1 MHERA
6 FAPNNKIRDAMKT
19 LIFILLAVGLPLGV
33 VTLSN
38 PAGFT
43 LAGWPAMTALALGA
57 FGIQW
62 LAFIPARLFE
72 TERFYDLTGSITY
85 IAVTLAAISAA
96 TAPSGAQWLIAIMIF
111 LWAGRLG
118 SFLFRRIH
126 AAGGDQRFDHIKM
139 SSSRFFVAWTLQG
152 AWVVMTSCAALTAML
167 SAEQAAV
174 GAIYVIGAVM
184 WLAGFAIEVIAD
196 QQKSRFRADPAND
209 GRFINVGLWAR
220 SRHPNYFGEILLWAG
235 IAVMAIPY
243 LSGTQWV
250 VMLSPLFV
258 YALLTRISGIPTLV
272 RRGLELWG
280 DDPAYQAYVANTP
293 RLLPRLR

>member
-1 MHERA
+1 
-6 FAPNNKIRDAMKT
+6 MKK

-33 VTLSN
+33 ATLAN
-38 PAGFT
+38 PAGLT

-57 FGIQW
+57 FAIQW
-62 LAFIPARLFE
+62 LAFIPARLFQ
-72 TERFYDLTGSITY
+72 TERFYDLTGSVTY

-111 LWAGRLG
+111 IWAGRLG

-126 AAGGDQRFDHIKM
+126 AAGGDQRFDHIKV

-152 AWVVMTSCAALTAML
+152 AWVVMTSCAALTAIL
-167 SAEQAAV
+167 SAEQTAV
-174 GAIYVIGAVM
+174 GVIYVMGAVM
-184 WLAGFAIEVIAD
+184 WVAGFVIEVMAD
-196 QQKSRFRADPAND
+196 QQKSRFRADPANA

-235 IAVMAIPY
+235 IAVMAVPY

-258 YALLTRISGIPTLV
+258 YALLTRISGIPTLA
-272 RRGLELWG
+272 RRGQQLWG
-280 DDPAYQAYVANTP
+280 DDPTYQAYVANTP

>member
-1 MHERA
+1 MK
-6 FAPNNKIRDAMKT
+6 KI
-19 LIFILLAVGLPLGV
+19 IFILLAAGLPLGIA
-33 VTLSN
+33 TLAN
-38 PAGFT
+38 PDGLR
-43 LAGWPAMTALALGA
+43 LAGWPTMSVLALGA

-62 LAFIPARLFE
+62 LAFIPARVLQS
-72 TERFYDLTGSITY
+72 ERFYDLTGSITY
-85 IAVTLAAISAA
+85 IAVTLVAISVA
-96 TAPSGAQWLIAIMIF
+96 TTPSGVQWLIAIMIF

-126 AAGGDQRFDHIKM
+126 AAGGDQRFDHIKV
-139 SSSRFFVAWTLQG
+139 SSSRFFVTWTLQG
-152 AWVVMTSCAALTAML
+152 AWVVMTSCAALTAIL
-167 SAEQAAV
+167 SAEQPPV

-184 WLAGFAIEVIAD
+184 WTTGFAIEVIAD
-196 QQKSRFRADPAND
+196 RQKSRFREDPGNED
-209 GRFINVGLWAR
+209 QFINAGLWAR

-258 YALLTRISGIPTLV
+258 YALLTRLSGIPTLA
-272 RRGLELWG
+272 RRGQELWG

-293 RLLPRLR
+293 RLVPRLRQTTQPAIEN

>member
-1 MHERA
+1 
-6 FAPNNKIRDAMKT
+6 MKK

-33 VTLSN
+33 ATLAN
-38 PAGFT
+38 PAGLT

-57 FGIQW
+57 FAIQW
-62 LAFIPARLFE
+62 LAFIPARLFQ

-111 LWAGRLG
+111 IWAGRLG

-126 AAGGDQRFDHIKM
+126 AAGGDQRFDHIKV

-152 AWVVMTSCAALTAML
+152 AWVVMTSCAALTAIL
-167 SAEQAAV
+167 SAEQRTV
-174 GAIYVIGAVM
+174 GAVYGIGAVM
-184 WLAGFAIEVIAD
+184 WVAGFAIEVMAD
-196 QQKSRFRADPAND
+196 RQKSRFRADPANT
-209 GRFINVGLWAR
+209 GQFINVGLWAR

-258 YALLTRISGIPTLV
+258 YALLTRISGIPTLA
-272 RRGLELWG
+272 RRGQQLWG
-280 DDPAYQAYVANTP
+280 DDPTYQAYVANTP

>member
-1 MHERA
+1 
-6 FAPNNKIRDAMKT
+6 MKK

-33 VTLSN
+33 ATLAN
-38 PAGFT
+38 PAGLT

-57 FGIQW
+57 FAIQW
-62 LAFIPARLFE
+62 LAFIPARLFQ

-85 IAVTLAAISAA
+85 IAVTLAAISVA

-111 LWAGRLG
+111 IWAGRLG

-126 AAGGDQRFDHIKM
+126 AAGGDQRFDHIKV

-152 AWVVMTSCAALTAML
+152 AWVVMTSCAALTAIL
-167 SAEQAAV
+167 SAERTAV
-174 GAIYVIGAVM
+174 GVIYVMGAVM
-184 WLAGFAIEVIAD
+184 WVAGFVIEVMAD
-196 QQKSRFRADPAND
+196 QQKSRFRADPANA

-243 LSGTQWV
+243 LSSTQWV

-258 YALLTRISGIPTLV
+258 YALLTRISGIPTLA
-272 RRGLELWG
+272 RRGQQLWG
-280 DDPAYQAYVANTP
+280 DDPTYQAYVANTP

>member
-1 MHERA
+1 
-6 FAPNNKIRDAMKT
+6 MKKF
-19 LIFILLAVGLPLGV
+19 IFILLAVGLPLGV
-33 VTLSN
+33 ATLAN
-38 PAGFT
+38 PAGLT

-57 FGIQW
+57 FAIQW
-62 LAFIPARLFE
+62 LAFIPARLFQ

-111 LWAGRLG
+111 IWAGRLG

-126 AAGGDQRFDHIKM
+126 AAGGDQRFDHIKV

-152 AWVVMTSCAALTAML
+152 AWVVMTSCAALTAIL
-167 SAEQAAV
+167 SAEQTAV
-174 GAIYVIGAVM
+174 GVIYVMGAVM
-184 WLAGFAIEVIAD
+184 WVAGFVIEVMAD
-196 QQKSRFRADPAND
+196 QQKSRFRADPANA

-235 IAVMAIPY
+235 IAVMAVPY

-258 YALLTRISGIPTLV
+258 YALLTRISGIPTLA
-272 RRGLELWG
+272 RRGQQLWG
-280 DDPAYQAYVANTP
+280 DDPTYQAYVANTP

>member
-1 MHERA
+1 
-6 FAPNNKIRDAMKT
+6 MKK

-33 VTLSN
+33 STLAN
-38 PAGFT
+38 PAGLT

-57 FGIQW
+57 FAIQW
-62 LAFIPARLFE
+62 LAFIPARLFQ

-111 LWAGRLG
+111 IWAGRLG

-126 AAGGDQRFDHIKM
+126 AAGGDQRFDHIKV

-152 AWVVMTSCAALTAML
+152 AWVVMTSCAALTAIL
-167 SAEQAAV
+167 SAEQTAV
-174 GAIYVIGAVM
+174 GVIYVMGAVM
-184 WLAGFAIEVIAD
+184 WVAGFVIEVIAD
-196 QQKSRFRADPAND
+196 QQKSRFRADPANA

-235 IAVMAIPY
+235 IAVMAVPY

-258 YALLTRISGIPTLV
+258 YALLTRISGIPTLA
-272 RRGLELWG
+272 RRGQQLWG
-280 DDPAYQAYVANTP
+280 DDPTYQAYVANTP

>member
-1 MHERA
+1 
-6 FAPNNKIRDAMKT
+6 MKK

-33 VTLSN
+33 ATLAN
-38 PAGFT
+38 PAGLT
-43 LAGWPAMTALALGA
+43 LAGWPAMTAMALGA
-57 FGIQW
+57 FAIQW
-62 LAFIPARLFE
+62 LAFIPARLFQ

-111 LWAGRLG
+111 IWAGRLG

-126 AAGGDQRFDHIKM
+126 AAGGDQRFDHIKV

-152 AWVVMTSCAALTAML
+152 AWVVMTSCAALTAIL
-167 SAEQAAV
+167 SAEQTAV
-174 GAIYVIGAVM
+174 GVIYVMGAVM
-184 WLAGFAIEVIAD
+184 WVAGFVIEVMAD
-196 QQKSRFRADPAND
+196 QQKSRFRADPANA

-250 VMLSPLFV
+250 AMLSPLFV
-258 YALLTRISGIPTLV
+258 YALLTRISGIPTLA
-272 RRGLELWG
+272 RRGQQLWG
-280 DDPAYQAYVANTP
+280 DDPTYQAYVANTP

>member
-1 MHERA
+1 
-6 FAPNNKIRDAMKT
+6 MKK
-19 LIFILLAVGLPLGV
+19 LIFILLAVGLPLGI
-33 VTLSN
+33 
-38 PAGFT
+38 AT
-43 LAGWPAMTALALGA
+43 LANPTGLALEGWPAITALALGV
-57 FGIQW
+57 FVIQW
-62 LAFIPARLFE
+62 LAFIPARLFK

-118 SFLFRRIH
+118 IFLFRRIH
-126 AAGGDQRFDHIKM
+126 AAGGDQRFDHIKV

-152 AWVVMTSCAALTAML
+152 AWVVMTSCAALTAIL
-167 SAEQAAV
+167 SVGQTAV

-184 WLAGFAIEVIAD
+184 WLTGFAIEVIAD
-196 QQKSRFRADPAND
+196 QQKSRFRADPANT
-209 GRFINVGLWAR
+209 GRFINVGLWAH

-243 LSGTQWV
+243 LSGTQWM

-272 RRGLELWG
+272 RRGEELWG
-280 DDPAYQAYVANTP
+280 DDPTYQAYVANTP

>member
-1 MHERA
+1 
-6 FAPNNKIRDAMKT
+6 MKK

-33 VTLSN
+33 ATLAN
-38 PAGFT
+38 PAGLT

-57 FGIQW
+57 FAIQW
-62 LAFIPARLFE
+62 LAFIPARLFQ
-72 TERFYDLTGSITY
+72 TKRFYDLTGSITY

-111 LWAGRLG
+111 IWAGRLG

-126 AAGGDQRFDHIKM
+126 AAGGDQRFDHIKV

-152 AWVVMTSCAALTAML
+152 AWVVMTSCAALTAIL
-167 SAEQAAV
+167 SAEQTAV
-174 GAIYVIGAVM
+174 GVIYVMGAVM
-184 WLAGFAIEVIAD
+184 WVAGFVIEVMAD
-196 QQKSRFRADPAND
+196 QQKSRFRADPANA

-235 IAVMAIPY
+235 IAVMAVPY

-258 YALLTRISGIPTLV
+258 YALLTRISGIPTLT
-272 RRGLELWG
+272 RRGQQLWG
-280 DDPAYQAYVANTP
+280 DDPTYQAYVANTP

>member
-1 MHERA
+1 
-6 FAPNNKIRDAMKT
+6 MKKF
-19 LIFILLAVGLPLGV
+19 IFILLAVGLPLGV
-33 VTLSN
+33 ATLAN
-38 PAGFT
+38 PAGLT

-57 FGIQW
+57 FAIQW
-62 LAFIPARLFE
+62 LAFIPARLFQ

-111 LWAGRLG
+111 IWAGRLG

-126 AAGGDQRFDHIKM
+126 AAGGDQRFDHIKV

-152 AWVVMTSCAALTAML
+152 AWVVMTSCAALTAIL
-167 SAEQAAV
+167 SAEQTAV
-174 GAIYVIGAVM
+174 GVIYVMGAVM
-184 WLAGFAIEVIAD
+184 WVAGFVIEVIAD
-196 QQKSRFRADPAND
+196 QQKSRFRADPANA

-235 IAVMAIPY
+235 VAVMAIPY

-258 YALLTRISGIPTLV
+258 YALLTRISGIPTLA
-272 RRGLELWG
+272 RRGQQLWG
-280 DDPAYQAYVANTP
+280 DDPTYQAYVANTP

>member
-1 MHERA
+1 
-6 FAPNNKIRDAMKT
+6 MKK

-33 VTLSN
+33 ATLAN
-38 PAGFT
+38 PTGLT

-62 LAFIPARLFE
+62 LAFTPARLFK

-111 LWAGRLG
+111 LWAVRLG

-126 AAGGDQRFDHIKM
+126 AAGGDQRFDHIKV

-152 AWVVMTSCAALTAML
+152 AWVVMTSCAALTAIL
-167 SAEQAAV
+167 SGEQTAV

-196 QQKSRFRADPAND
+196 QQKSRFRADPANA

-258 YALLTRISGIPTLV
+258 YALLTRMSGIPTLV
-272 RRGLELWG
+272 RRGEELWG
-280 DDPAYQAYVANTP
+280 DDPAYQTYVANTP

>member
-1 MHERA
+1 
-6 FAPNNKIRDAMKT
+6 MKK

-33 VTLSN
+33 ATLAN
-38 PAGFT
+38 PAGLT

-57 FGIQW
+57 FAIQW
-62 LAFIPARLFE
+62 LAFIPARLFQ

-111 LWAGRLG
+111 IWAGRLG

-126 AAGGDQRFDHIKM
+126 AAGGDQRFDQIKV

-152 AWVVMTSCAALTAML
+152 AWVVVTSCAALTAIL
-167 SAEQAAV
+167 SAEQTAV
-174 GAIYVIGAVM
+174 GVIYVMGAVM
-184 WLAGFAIEVIAD
+184 WVAGFVIEVMAD
-196 QQKSRFRADPAND
+196 QQKSRFRADPANA

-272 RRGLELWG
+272 RRGQELWG
-280 DDPAYQAYVANTP
+280 DDPAYQTYVANTP

>member
-1 MHERA
+1 
-6 FAPNNKIRDAMKT
+6 MKKF
-19 LIFILLAVGLPLGV
+19 IFILLAVGLPLGV
-33 VTLSN
+33 ATLAN
-38 PAGFT
+38 PAGLT

-57 FGIQW
+57 FAIPW
-62 LAFIPARLFE
+62 LAFIPARLFQ

-111 LWAGRLG
+111 IWAGRLG

-126 AAGGDQRFDHIKM
+126 AAGGDQRFDHIKV

-152 AWVVMTSCAALTAML
+152 AWVVMTSCAALTAIL
-167 SAEQAAV
+167 SAEQTAV
-174 GAIYVIGAVM
+174 GVIYVMGAVM
-184 WLAGFAIEVIAD
+184 WVAGFVIEVMAD
-196 QQKSRFRADPAND
+196 QQKSRFRADPANA

-235 IAVMAIPY
+235 IAVMAVPY

-258 YALLTRISGIPTLV
+258 YALLTRISGIPTLA
-272 RRGLELWG
+272 RRGQQLWG
-280 DDPAYQAYVANTP
+280 DDPTYQAYVANTP

>member
-1 MHERA
+1 
-6 FAPNNKIRDAMKT
+6 MKK

-33 VTLSN
+33 ATLAN
-38 PAGFT
+38 PAGLT
-43 LAGWPAMTALALGA
+43 LAGWPAMTGLALGA
-57 FGIQW
+57 FAIQW
-62 LAFIPARLFE
+62 LAFIPARLFQ

-111 LWAGRLG
+111 IWAGRLG

-126 AAGGDQRFDHIKM
+126 AAGGDQRFDHIKV

-152 AWVVMTSCAALTAML
+152 AWVVMTSCAALTAIL
-167 SAEQAAV
+167 SAEQTAV
-174 GAIYVIGAVM
+174 GVIYVMGAVM
-184 WLAGFAIEVIAD
+184 WVAGFVIEVMAD
-196 QQKSRFRADPAND
+196 QQKSRFRADPANA

-235 IAVMAIPY
+235 IAVMAVPY

-258 YALLTRISGIPTLV
+258 HALLTRISGIPTLA
-272 RRGLELWG
+272 RRGQQLWG
-280 DDPAYQAYVANTP
+280 DDPDYQAYLKSTP
-293 RLLPRLR
+293 RLLPRLW

>member
-1 MHERA
+1 
-6 FAPNNKIRDAMKT
+6 MKK

-33 VTLSN
+33 ATLAN
-38 PAGFT
+38 PAGLT

-62 LAFIPARLFE
+62 LAFIPARLFQ

-85 IAVTLAAISAA
+85 IAVTLAAMSASS
-96 TAPSGAQWLIAIMIF
+96 APSGAQWLMAIMIF

-118 SFLFRRIH
+118 SFLFRRIR
-126 AAGGDQRFDHIKM
+126 AAGGDQRFDHIKV

-152 AWVVMTSCAALTAML
+152 AWVVMTSCAALTAIL
-167 SAEQAAV
+167 SAKPIAV

-184 WLAGFAIEVIAD
+184 WVAGFAIEVIAD
-196 QQKSRFRADPAND
+196 QQKSRFRADPANA
-209 GRFINVGLWAR
+209 GRFINVGVWAR

-235 IAVMAIPY
+235 VAVMAVPY

-272 RRGLELWG
+272 RRGKELWG

>member
-1 MHERA
+1 
-6 FAPNNKIRDAMKT
+6 MKK
-19 LIFILLAVGLPLGV
+19 LIFILLAVGLPLGIA
-33 VTLSN
+33 TLAN
-38 PAGFT
+38 PAGLT

-62 LAFIPARLFE
+62 LAFIPARLFR

-96 TAPSGAQWLIAIMIF
+96 TAPSGAQWLIAVMIF

-126 AAGGDQRFDHIKM
+126 AAGGDQRFDHIKV

-152 AWVVMTSCAALTAML
+152 AWVVMTSCAALTAIL
-167 SAEQAAV
+167 STEPIAV
-174 GAIYVIGAVM
+174 GAIYVVGAVM
-184 WLAGFAIEVIAD
+184 WVAGFAIEVIAD
-196 QQKSRFRADPAND
+196 QQKSRFRADPANG
-209 GRFINVGLWAR
+209 GRFINVGLWAL

-235 IAVMAIPY
+235 IAVMAMPY

-272 RRGLELWG
+272 KRGQELWG
-280 DDPAYQAYVANTP
+280 DDPVYQAYVANTP

>member
-1 MHERA
+1 
-6 FAPNNKIRDAMKT
+6 MKK

-33 VTLSN
+33 ATLAN
-38 PAGFT
+38 PAGLT

-57 FGIQW
+57 FAIQW
-62 LAFIPARLFE
+62 LAFIPARLFQ

-111 LWAGRLG
+111 IWAGRLG

-126 AAGGDQRFDHIKM
+126 AAGGDQRFDHIKV

-152 AWVVMTSCAALTAML
+152 AWVVVTSCAALTAIL
-167 SAEQAAV
+167 SAEQTAV
-174 GAIYVIGAVM
+174 GVIYVMGAVM
-184 WLAGFAIEVIAD
+184 WVAGFVIEVMAD
-196 QQKSRFRADPAND
+196 QQKSRFRADPANA

-243 LSGTQWV
+243 LSSTQWV

-258 YALLTRISGIPTLV
+258 YALLTRISGIPTLA
-272 RRGLELWG
+272 RRGQQLWG
-280 DDPAYQAYVANTP
+280 DDPTYQAYVANTP

>member
-1 MHERA
+1 
-6 FAPNNKIRDAMKT
+6 MKK

-33 VTLSN
+33 STLAN
-38 PAGFT
+38 PAGLT

-57 FGIQW
+57 FAIQW
-62 LAFIPARLFE
+62 LAFIPARLFQ

-111 LWAGRLG
+111 IWAGRLG

-126 AAGGDQRFDHIKM
+126 AAGGDQRFDHIKV

-152 AWVVMTSCAALTAML
+152 AWVVMTSCAALTAIL
-167 SAEQAAV
+167 SAEQTAV
-174 GAIYVIGAVM
+174 GVIYVMGAVM
-184 WLAGFAIEVIAD
+184 WVAGFVIEVMAD
-196 QQKSRFRADPAND
+196 QQKSRFRADPANA

-258 YALLTRISGIPTLV
+258 YALLTRISGIPTLA
-272 RRGLELWG
+272 RRGQQLWG
-280 DDPAYQAYVANTP
+280 DEPIYQAYVANTP

>member
-1 MHERA
+1 
-6 FAPNNKIRDAMKT
+6 MKKF
-19 LIFILLAVGLPLGV
+19 IFILLAVGLPLGV
-33 VTLSN
+33 ATLAN
-38 PAGFT
+38 PAGLT

-57 FGIQW
+57 FAIQW
-62 LAFIPARLFE
+62 LAFIPARLFQ

-111 LWAGRLG
+111 IWAGRLG

-126 AAGGDQRFDHIKM
+126 AAGGDQRFDHIKV

-152 AWVVMTSCAALTAML
+152 AWVVMTSCAALTAIL
-167 SAEQAAV
+167 SAEQTAV
-174 GAIYVIGAVM
+174 GVIYVMGAVM
-184 WLAGFAIEVIAD
+184 WVAGFVIEVMAD
-196 QQKSRFRADPAND
+196 RQKSRFRADPANA

-235 IAVMAIPY
+235 IAVMAVPY

-258 YALLTRISGIPTLV
+258 YALLTRISGIPTLA
-272 RRGLELWG
+272 RRGQQLWG
-280 DDPAYQAYVANTP
+280 DDPTYQAYVANTP

>member
-1 MHERA
+1 
-6 FAPNNKIRDAMKT
+6 MKK

-33 VTLSN
+33 ATLAN
-38 PAGFT
+38 PAGLT

-57 FGIQW
+57 FAIQW
-62 LAFIPARLFE
+62 LAFMPARLFQ

-85 IAVTLAAISAA
+85 IAVTLAAISVA

-111 LWAGRLG
+111 IWAGRLG

-126 AAGGDQRFDHIKM
+126 AAGGDQRFDHIKV

-152 AWVVMTSCAALTAML
+152 AWVVMTSCAALTAIL
-167 SAEQAAV
+167 SAEQTAV
-174 GAIYVIGAVM
+174 GVIYVMGAVM
-184 WLAGFAIEVIAD
+184 WVAGFVIEVMAD
-196 QQKSRFRADPAND
+196 QQKSRFRADPANA

-258 YALLTRISGIPTLV
+258 YALLTRISGIPTLA
-272 RRGLELWG
+272 RRGQQLWG
-280 DDPAYQAYVANTP
+280 DDPIYQAYVANTP

>member
-1 MHERA
+1 
-6 FAPNNKIRDAMKT
+6 MKK

-33 VTLSN
+33 STLAN
-38 PAGFT
+38 PAGLT

-57 FGIQW
+57 FAIQW
-62 LAFIPARLFE
+62 LAFIPARLFQ

-111 LWAGRLG
+111 IWAGRLG

-126 AAGGDQRFDHIKM
+126 AAGGDQRFDHIKV

-152 AWVVMTSCAALTAML
+152 AWVVMTSCAALTAIL
-167 SAEQAAV
+167 SAEQTAV
-174 GAIYVIGAVM
+174 GVIYVMGAVM
-184 WLAGFAIEVIAD
+184 WVAGFVIEVMAD
-196 QQKSRFRADPAND
+196 RQKSRFRADPANA

-258 YALLTRISGIPTLV
+258 YALLTRISGIPTLA
-272 RRGLELWG
+272 RRGQQLWG
-280 DDPAYQAYVANTP
+280 DDPTYQAYVANTP

>member
-1 MHERA
+1 
-6 FAPNNKIRDAMKT
+6 MKK

-33 VTLSN
+33 STLAN
-38 PAGFT
+38 PAGLT

-57 FGIQW
+57 FAIQW
-62 LAFIPARLFE
+62 LAFIPARLFQ

-111 LWAGRLG
+111 IWAGRLG

-126 AAGGDQRFDHIKM
+126 AAGGDQRFDHIKV

-152 AWVVMTSCAALTAML
+152 AWVVMTSCAALTAIL
-167 SAEQAAV
+167 SAEQTAV
-174 GAIYVIGAVM
+174 GVIYVMGAVM
-184 WLAGFAIEVIAD
+184 WVAGFVIEVMAD
-196 QQKSRFRADPAND
+196 RQKSRFRADPANA

-235 IAVMAIPY
+235 VAVMAIPY

-258 YALLTRISGIPTLV
+258 YALLTRISGIPTLA
-272 RRGLELWG
+272 RRGQQLWG
-280 DDPAYQAYVANTP
+280 DDPTYQAYVANTP

>member
-1 MHERA
+1 
-6 FAPNNKIRDAMKT
+6 MKK

-33 VTLSN
+33 ATLAN
-38 PAGFT
+38 PAGLT

-57 FGIQW
+57 FAIQW
-62 LAFIPARLFE
+62 LAFIPARLFQ

-96 TAPSGAQWLIAIMIF
+96 TAPSGAQWLLAIMIF
-111 LWAGRLG
+111 IWAGRLG

-126 AAGGDQRFDHIKM
+126 AAGGDQRFDHIKV

-152 AWVVMTSCAALTAML
+152 AWVVMTSCAALTAIL
-167 SAEQAAV
+167 SAEQTAV
-174 GAIYVIGAVM
+174 GVIYVMGAVM
-184 WLAGFAIEVIAD
+184 WVAGFVIEVMAD
-196 QQKSRFRADPAND
+196 RQKSRFRADPANA

-235 IAVMAIPY
+235 IAVMAVPY

-258 YALLTRISGIPTLV
+258 YALLTRISGIPTLA
-272 RRGLELWG
+272 RRGQQLWG
-280 DDPAYQAYVANTP
+280 DDPTYQAYVANTP